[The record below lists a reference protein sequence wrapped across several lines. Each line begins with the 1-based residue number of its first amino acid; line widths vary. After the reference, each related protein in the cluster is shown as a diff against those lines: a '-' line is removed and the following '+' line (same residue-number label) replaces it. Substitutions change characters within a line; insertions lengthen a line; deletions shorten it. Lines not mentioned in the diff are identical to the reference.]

1 MQEIRVDEALWASSI
16 LPEGTV
22 VRWLVADGA
31 MVVAGK
37 PIVEIR
43 VENPLY
49 EIAAPASGRL
59 TIAAAA
65 NNVVELVRPTP
76 ARCAPRAKSSNSA
89 GRLRRP
95 KGASLMRGADFSLTP
110 QRRVWCSRFRQPPPR
125 VTVPVM
131 QGRPVSGSSVS
142 RASTSPLNPL
152 QPITSYGPTIVL
164 IVALCIDRGVRRF
177 ENATILFDRH
187 YEEFN
192 AENRF
197 SGSNTILS
205 GTVRY

>member
-1 MQEIRVDEALWASSI
+1 MSPRF
-16 LPEGTV
+16 
-22 VRWLVADGA
+22 
-31 MVVAGK
+31 
-37 PIVEIR
+37 
-43 VENPLY
+43 
-49 EIAAPASGRL
+49 
-59 TIAAAA
+59 
-65 NNVVELVRPTP
+65 RPTP
-76 ARCAPRAKSSNSA
+76 ARCAPRAKSSISA

-177 ENATILFDRH
+177 ENATILFDRLMQRFRRAN
-187 YEEFN
+187 FN
-192 AENRF
+192 FRKQSLWEVENGARRLTGYQAASIDQRQSF
-197 SGSNTILS
+197 SGEIRRRDRRGY
-205 GTVRY
+205 GTEDSCISMVDEVLLLHVHAFDLPAIFRSDSQ